1 MRLSRGWCGLLLFW
15 VGVVSLGGIGAAT
28 LQILGPPQATEDSE
42 REHYAGPAAAQPESL
57 MPGASSAV
65 GPTSSPNAAA
75 ISAQHQE
82 QMLPEQAM
90 IVPPETSSAIDNGAL
105 MHDSQMDRAPAP
117 VLQEASPE
125 PKTTVALET
134 TDAPDKRD
142 NVQLTP
148 VSHVVLSAPDVTAVS
163 DLLDE
168 ANGTGSHEAEKAGK
182 KLRLRVARDRRHC
195 PGTTCLTWRLLKQR
209 GGAPR
214 AARID
219 LAGLHLAPDLRDA
232 AEKGKVELIV
242 DAVEQHETIKGR
254 HMVILVATDLTGV
267 RPHEGRP

>member
-15 VGVVSLGGIGAAT
+15 VGVVSLCGIGAAT
-28 LQILGPPQATEDSE
+28 LQILGPPQVTEDSE
-42 REHYAGPAAAQPESL
+42 LENYAGPTIAQPEGIVSD
-57 MPGASSAV
+57 ASSVAT
-65 GPTSSPNAAA
+65 PASSPNVVA

-82 QMLPEQAM
+82 QILPERAM
-90 IVPPETSSAIDNGAL
+90 IVSPETSAMIDNGAL
-105 MHDSQMDRAPAP
+105 THNSQMERASVPA
-117 VLQEASPE
+117 LQQASPE
-125 PKTTVALET
+125 PETTVALET

-148 VSHVVLSAPDVTAVS
+148 VSHVVLSEPDMNAVS
-163 DLLDE
+163 NSLDE
-168 ANGTGSHEAEKAGK
+168 ANGAASHEVDKAGK
-182 KLRLRVARDRRHC
+182 KLHLRVARDRRHC
-195 PGTTCLTWRLLKQR
+195 PGATCLTWRLLKQR

-254 HMVILVATDLTGV
+254 NMVILVATDLTGV

>member
-1 MRLSRGWCGLLLFW
+1 M
-15 VGVVSLGGIGAAT
+15 
-28 LQILGPPQATEDSE
+28 
-42 REHYAGPAAAQPESL
+42 
-57 MPGASSAV
+57 
-65 GPTSSPNAAA
+65 N
-75 ISAQHQE
+75 
-82 QMLPEQAM
+82 
-90 IVPPETSSAIDNGAL
+90 
-105 MHDSQMDRAPAP
+105 SQMDRAPAP

-168 ANGTGSHEAEKAGK
+168 ANGTGSHEADKAGK